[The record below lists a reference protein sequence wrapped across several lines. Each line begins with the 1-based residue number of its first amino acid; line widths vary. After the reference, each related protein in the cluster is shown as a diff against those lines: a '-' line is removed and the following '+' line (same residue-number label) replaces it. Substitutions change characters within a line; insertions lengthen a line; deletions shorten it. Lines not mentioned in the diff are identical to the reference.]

1 VAKEARLLPQDKEI
15 PWAAWCKFIQGFHD
29 VADVEV
35 TERYHFGELR
45 LARLNFYS
53 KVFFSGWNYFEIY
66 TQYGW
71 YFARFMPLYL
81 FVFGSISIVLA
92 AMQTALTTDSQSAYK
107 QSAYGFSTFSIWL
120 TGIGLALFPLLLP
133 FLSVSRIR
141 VRCIA

>member
-1 VAKEARLLPQDKEI
+1 
-15 PWAAWCKFIQGFHD
+15 
-29 VADVEV
+29 V

-81 FVFGSISIVLA
+81 FVFGRISIVLA
-92 AMQTALTTDSQSAYK
+92 AMQTALTTDSQRAYK

-120 TGIGLALFPLLLP
+120 IMTGIGLALFPLLYL
-133 FLSVSRIR
+133 FFQVQELVCAVLHKQRG
-141 VRCIA
+141 